1 MTATLSKGPVFES
14 QIMTRSPRVLLLTA
28 FVLLLMATC
37 LAAAALLVPWRQ
49 SVLAHGQVAVYD
61 PMQRPQPVDAQIKGR
76 LVRLEVSEGQDI
88 KAGDLIAVLE
98 DRDTKF
104 MDPQQQ
110 LRWKE
115 QLVALE
121 QKKQATREQITALRG
136 QSSALDDATAAAL
149 PSAEA
154 KTTQARQKTEVL
166 RQQLRIG
173 EQDVVTAKLQ
183 EKRMRTLFDA
193 GLRSERDLEL
203 AVQKLVEAETYL
215 QKMKG
220 DLGVAGTD
228 IALAKFERAKISAD
242 LAEKQDKV
250 AESLAKATGAIA
262 EIDEKIQK
270 LQSEASTLDVRRTL
284 QEVRAPIDG
293 RVVKMSHVGPGHM
306 IKEGETLATI
316 VPPQQDLGVE
326 LYVRGLDSPL
336 VEVGRPVRLMFEGF
350 PAVPFTGWPWAS
362 VGTFGGIVTVV
373 DPIAS
378 TEPEKSGFRIWVRPD
393 PTQPRWPSSDRL
405 RIDSKASGWIML
417 DDVPLY
423 YELWR
428 QLNAFPARPALK
440 TEGPSEKVKV
450 KPVIRR

>member
-1 MTATLSKGPVFES
+1 MNDRSHS
-14 QIMTRSPRVLLLTA
+14 QGFRSLEMTRSPRVLLALA
-28 FVLLLMATC
+28 LVLILLATC
-37 LAAAALLVPWRQ
+37 LVSAALLVPWRQ
-49 SVLAHGQVAVYD
+49 SVLAHGQVAVFD

-76 LVRLEVSEGQDI
+76 LVRLEVSEGQDV
-88 KAGDLIAVLE
+88 KTGDLIAVLE

-104 MDPQQQ
+104 MDPEQQQ
-110 LRWKE
+110 RWKD
-115 QLVALE
+115 QLRALD
-121 QKKQATREQITALRG
+121 QKKQATQDQIVALRG

-173 EQDVVTAKLQ
+173 EQDVVTAQLQ
-183 EKRMRTLFDA
+183 EKRMQTLFDA
-193 GLRSERDLEL
+193 GLRSQRDLEL
-203 AVQKLVEAETYL
+203 AVQKLVESETYL

-228 IALAKFERAKISAD
+228 IELAKLERSKISAE

-250 AESLAKATGAIA
+250 AEAQAKAAGDIA
-262 EIDEKIQK
+262 ETEEKIQK
-270 LQSEASTLDVRRTL
+270 LRSEASVLDVRRTL
-284 QEVRAPIDG
+284 QDVRAPIDG
-293 RVVKMSHVGPGHM
+293 RVVKMSKVGPGHM
-306 IKEGETLATI
+306 IKEGDTLATI
-316 VPPQQDLGVE
+316 VPPIQDLGVE

-336 VEVGRPVRLMFEGF
+336 VEIGRPVRLMFEGF

-362 VGTFGGIVTVV
+362 VGTFGGVVTVV

-378 TEPEKSGFRIWVRPD
+378 NEEDKSGFRIWVRPD
-393 PTQPRWPSSDRL
+393 PSQPHWPSSARL

-440 TEGPSEKVKV
+440 TVNSSEKVKI